1 MDDLRGDRQCSWNGS
16 VYSYQPLGNLMTA
29 RTVSVLCV
37 CLATILCVNV
47 AADETASKDDATWV
61 TVVQRPDA
69 HADQSPYVVQI
80 TSGAKFKLVD
90 AIVETLP
97 KIGDD
102 EIRLRPASK
111 VNLTFH
117 TDSFLVMKLHGESLT
132 LAPGPTFPFSVTR
145 KLVKSMSEISFS
157 ESKIESPEMLLVRRS
172 VEDPFARSFAL
183 RDENSS
189 YSGLEPSLR

>member
-1 MDDLRGDRQCSWNGS
+1 
-16 VYSYQPLGNLMTA
+16 MTT

-37 CLATILCVNV
+37 CLATTLCVNV

-69 HADQSPYVVQI
+69 HADQSPYVIQI

-117 TDSFLVMKLHGESLT
+117 TDSFLVMKLQGESLT
-132 LAPGPTFPFSVTR
+132 LAPGPTFPFSITR
-145 KLVKSMSEISFS
+145 KLVKSMSEIGFS
-157 ESKIESPEMLLVRRS
+157 ESKIESPEKLLVRRS

-183 RDENSS
+183 RDGNSS
-189 YSGLEPSLR
+189 NSGLKPSLR

>member
-1 MDDLRGDRQCSWNGS
+1 
-16 VYSYQPLGNLMTA
+16 MTA

-157 ESKIESPEMLLVRRS
+157 ESLKCSWCVAPWRTHSPGLLHCVMRIHPTADLNQVFVSHRF
-172 VEDPFARSFAL
+172 VPCKCDRPQGAAEDAS
-183 RDENSS
+183 
-189 YSGLEPSLR
+189 